1 MPERVILVTGSRK
14 GIGRAMAEHF
24 AGAGWRVV
32 GCSREAADW
41 SRPGYRHVA
50 ADIGDEAA
58 VKALFASIRSTEGRL
73 DALLNNAGIA
83 AMNAALLTPLETV
96 NAVLRTNF
104 VGSFLCCRE
113 AARLMSAQRAGRI
126 VNFTSIAV
134 PLRLEGEA
142 AYAASKAAVESLTGI
157 LARELAPLG
166 ITVNAVGP
174 GPVRT
179 DLVRNVP
186 QAKLDALLERQA
198 IRRFAEFGDV
208 INAVEF
214 FLRAESALVTG
225 QTLYLGGVGR

>member
-1 MPERVILVTGSRK
+1 
-14 GIGRAMAEHF
+14 
-24 AGAGWRVV
+24 
-32 GCSREAADW
+32 
-41 SRPGYRHVA
+41 
-50 ADIGDEAA
+50 
-58 VKALFASIRSTEGRL
+58 
-73 DALLNNAGIA
+73 
-83 AMNAALLTPLETV
+83 
-96 NAVLRTNF
+96 
-104 VGSFLCCRE
+104 
-113 AARLMSAQRAGRI
+113 MSAQRAGRI
-126 VNFTSIAV
+126 VNFTSVAV

-198 IRRFAEFGDV
+198 IRRFTEFADV

-214 FLRAESALVTG
+214 FMRPESGMITG